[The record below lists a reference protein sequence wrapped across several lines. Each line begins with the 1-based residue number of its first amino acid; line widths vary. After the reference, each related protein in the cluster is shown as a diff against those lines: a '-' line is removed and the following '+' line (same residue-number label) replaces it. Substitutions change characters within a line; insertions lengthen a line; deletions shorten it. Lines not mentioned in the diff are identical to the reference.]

1 MLRLAGVWVGDR
13 FLGWEDEWRAC
24 LVGYGRRGMEGGWLS
39 EGLED
44 FVGVGDREAVRDAGR
59 VGMATHSQESIG
71 HPMNIP
77 TITCPSAIHQAVS
90 AYACSSPARSLGS
103 VGLCSM
109 FSD

>member
-1 MLRLAGVWVGDR
+1 MAGVPCWVRAERDGR
-13 FLGWEDEWRAC
+13 GLVVVKAWR
-24 LVGYGRRGMEGGWLS
+24 
-39 EGLED
+39 